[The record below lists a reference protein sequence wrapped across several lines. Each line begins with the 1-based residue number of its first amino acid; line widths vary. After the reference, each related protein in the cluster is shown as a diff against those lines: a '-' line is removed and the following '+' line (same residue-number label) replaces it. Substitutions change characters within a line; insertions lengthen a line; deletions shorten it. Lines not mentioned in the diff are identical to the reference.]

1 MKANIRRA
9 LFAAALLAAMSGPAA
24 AGDHL
29 VRARETA
36 ALGDPAR
43 ALSIAMEGLKAAPAD
58 RELFLYAV
66 EMLPETQTPHAG
78 TLAAAAAARVEK
90 KDDHYAWYLG
100 LCKALRVSAKSQEAL
115 SNCKKALE
123 LEPTA
128 YPVYRELGLTYA
140 AAGNPRKAA
149 ETLEQGVEISS
160 ADYKAHYNLGR
171 VLELRGDGA
180 RASQSYSRGLRL
192 TSRAQTTDSRYY
204 HALLKAGLKRA
215 GGLKAKAQPKVKAP
229 VKTAARKA
237 ADPQQAAACLAKFR
251 EEFLK
256 DNLGTALETS
266 EGCVKLS
273 PDSPELASERAPL
286 MVRIGKYE
294 EGERE
299 YERAA
304 VLYGPKNPMS
314 AFCRVKAA
322 ETWLKLRNTEKALAQ
337 YRLALAA
344 SPQDLNAL
352 KGLAELQEAR
362 SDRAGALTTYEAVLK
377 LDPGNARAGARR
389 DELKTALL
397 SDDQILAE
405 LHLRQAIDEQKA
417 ALLPEDAKLFKSIKA
432 AELGGAVDYL
442 KAKVPT
448 ARGMTVEKK
457 TADGT
462 RLLLTGAGYKAYVF
476 HASKD
481 AIKNFEGSGVGLRE
495 IFQLRD
501 LSGAPVF
508 DAAGKLTPEGE
519 TVWRSGSGTQKT
531 WLLPHEPVQESPK
544 AKEAREQ
551 IASLQGRGWQ
561 EISEPEYLWLLKVTR
576 CPEIALQ
583 NAPVSAITQLD
594 DGTRPRYM
602 ICYEETADC
611 SNFCNNKLPSYI
623 AAYRANTTSE
633 IESDYSTGFF
643 GRGAVKKRRFC
654 ENGEVWMGD
663 VGIPK
668 DKNPCAAPLPSPR

>member
-1 MKANIRRA
+1 M
-9 LFAAALLAAMSGPAA
+9 AAALLAAMSGPAA
-24 AGDHL
+24 AGDPL
-29 VRARETA
+29 TRARETA
-36 ALGDPAR
+36 ALGDPAK
-43 ALSIAMEGLKAAPAD
+43 ALSIAMDGLKAAPAD

-66 EMLPETQTPHAG
+66 EMLPEAPTPHAG
-78 TLAAAAAARVEK
+78 ALAAAAAARVQK
-90 KDDHYAWYLG
+90 KDEHYAWYLG
-100 LCKALRVSAKSQEAL
+100 LCKALRISAKSQEAL

-160 ADYKAHYNLGR
+160 SDYKAHYNLGR

-180 RASQSYSRGLRL
+180 RAAQSYSRGLSL
-192 TSRAQTTDSRYY
+192 TIRAQTPDSQYY
-204 HALLKAGLKRA
+204 RALLKAGLRRSGK
-215 GGLKAKAQPKVKAP
+215 LKAKAQPKLKAP
-229 VKTAARKA
+229 GKTAARKA
-237 ADPQQAAACLAKFR
+237 ADPRQAAACLAKFR

-256 DNLGTALETS
+256 DNLGSALETS
-266 EGCVKLS
+266 DACVRLS
-273 PDSPELASERAPL
+273 PSDPELASERAPL
-286 MVRIGKYE
+286 MVRVGKYE
-294 EGERE
+294 EGVRE

-304 VLYGPKNPMS
+304 VLYGPNNSMS

-322 ETWLKLRNTEKALAQ
+322 ETWLKLRETTKALAQ

-352 KGLAELQEAR
+352 KGLAELQENR
-362 SDRAGALTTYEAVLK
+362 SDSAGALTTYEAILK

-405 LHLRQAIDEQKA
+405 LHLRQAIDEQKT
-417 ALLPEDAKLFKSIKA
+417 ALLPEDSKLFKAIKA

-457 TADGT
+457 TAAGT
-462 RLLLTGAGYKAYVF
+462 KILLTGAGYKAYVF

-481 AIKNFEGSGVGLRE
+481 AIKVFETSGVGLRE

-501 LSGAPVF
+501 LTGAPVF
-508 DAAGKLTPEGE
+508 DPAGRLTPEGE
-519 TVWRSGSGTQKT
+519 TVWRTGAGTQKT

-544 AKEAREQ
+544 ARETRQ
-551 IASLQGRGWQ
+551 KIAALQGRGYE

-576 CPEIALQ
+576 CLEMTLQ
-583 NAPVSAITQLD
+583 NAPVSAIIQLD

-602 ICYEETADC
+602 ICYDEKADC
-611 SNFCNNKLPSYI
+611 SNLCNNKLPSYI
-623 AAYRANTTSE
+623 ASYRANNTTE

-663 VGIPK
+663 IGITK
-668 DKNPCAAPLPSPR
+668 DKNPCAAPLPSAR